1 MQTEVVMVAVKNL
14 LWNRGEARV
23 RAAWRIVVFFLTS
36 LVLGEALYSLRGN
49 LFTKL
54 FPVVAYRG
62 AFEAGVYLLLIGAL
76 VWLVATRL
84 DRRRIVDYG
93 FHLNNLWW
101 SDLGFGL
108 ALGTLLLLGA
118 FLLELWMGWVK
129 VTGTFATAAGQPFA
143 AMIAAGFVAVVFVAI
158 QEEVIWR
165 GYPIKNLV
173 EGLNSRL
180 ISSTWATAIAVLI
193 SSLLFGLGH
202 AGNPNATTLS
212 TVNIMI
218 FAALFA
224 AGYVLTGQL
233 ALPIGLHFAW
243 DFVQGFVFGV
253 IGDASQWG
261 SFLVLAEADPKA
273 RLWTGLPYGTEG
285 GLLGTGAF
293 VLGLLMTAVWV
304 RLRRGRLR
312 LHPSLV
318 QPPRQLGSAYR

>member
-1 MQTEVVMVAVKNL
+1 MVAVKSL
-14 LWNRGEARV
+14 FWNSKEARV

-36 LVLGEALYSLRGN
+36 FVLGEALFSLRGN
-49 LFTKL
+49 LLTKL
-54 FPVVAYRG
+54 FPVLAYRG
-62 AFEAGVYLLLIGAL
+62 AFEAGAYLLLIGAF
-76 VWLVATRL
+76 VWLVASRL
-84 DRRRIVDYG
+84 DKRPIADYG
-93 FHLNNLWW
+93 FHLNKAWW

-118 FLLELWMGWVK
+118 FVLELWMGWVK
-129 VTGTFATAAGQPFA
+129 VTGTLATAPGQPLA
-143 AMIAAGFVAVVFVAI
+143 AMIAAGLVAVVFVAI

-180 ISSTWATAIAVLI
+180 ISPAWATALAVLI
-193 SSLLFGLGH
+193 SSLLFGLAH

-224 AGYVLTGQL
+224 AAYALTGQL

-243 DFVQGFVFGV
+243 DFIQGFVFGV
-253 IGDASQWG
+253 AVDASQWG
-261 SFLVLAEADPKA
+261 SFLVLAEGEPNV

-285 GLLGTGAF
+285 GLLGTSAF
-293 VLGLLMTAVWV
+293 VLGFLMTAAWV
-304 RLRRGRLR
+304 RLRRGSIRV
-312 LHPSLV
+312 HPSLI
-318 QPPRQLGSAYR
+318 QTPRHLGST

>member
-1 MQTEVVMVAVKNL
+1 MQTEVVMVALKSL
-14 LWNRGEARV
+14 FWNSREARV

-36 LVLGEALYSLRGN
+36 LVLGEALFSLRGN
-49 LFTKL
+49 LLTNM

-62 AFEAGVYLLLIGAL
+62 AFEAGVYSLLIGAL
-76 VWLVATRL
+76 VWLVASRL
-84 DRRRIVDYG
+84 DKRRIVDFG
-93 FHLNNLWW
+93 FHLDKVWW

-118 FLLELWMGWVK
+118 FVLELWMGWVK
-129 VTGTFATAAGQPFA
+129 VTGTFATAPGQPFA
-143 AMIAAGFVAVVFVAI
+143 AMIVAGFVAVVFVAI

-173 EGLNSRL
+173 EGLNSRW
-180 ISSTWATAIAVLI
+180 ISSAWATALAVII
-193 SSLLFGLGH
+193 SSLLFGLAH

-212 TVNIMI
+212 TVNIMV

-253 IGDASQWG
+253 LGDASQWG

-273 RLWTGLPYGTEG
+273 RVWTGLPYGTEG

-293 VLGLLMTAVWV
+293 ILGFLITAAWV
-304 RLRRGRLR
+304 RLRRGSIR
-312 LHPSLV
+312 LHPSLM
-318 QPPRQLGSAYR
+318 PPRQRGSA